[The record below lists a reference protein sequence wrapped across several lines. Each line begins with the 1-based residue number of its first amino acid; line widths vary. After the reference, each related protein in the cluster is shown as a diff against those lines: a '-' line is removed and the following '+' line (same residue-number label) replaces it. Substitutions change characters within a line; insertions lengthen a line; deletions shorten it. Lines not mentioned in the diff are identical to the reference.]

1 MNADF
6 MADVLKLLHLE
17 VPLLRAHKLT
27 GWSWSESTQI
37 HSRTFI
43 DKLLVDVEIPVLV
56 SLTYTDR
63 QLSYAKDKM
72 MHAISSADWSDR
84 WLSRG

>member
-6 MADVLKLLHLE
+6 LADVLKLLHLE

-56 SLTYTDR
+56 SLTYIDR
-63 QLSYAKDKM
+63 QLSCTKGKWI
-72 MHAISSADWSDR
+72 HIISSAD
-84 WLSRG
+84 